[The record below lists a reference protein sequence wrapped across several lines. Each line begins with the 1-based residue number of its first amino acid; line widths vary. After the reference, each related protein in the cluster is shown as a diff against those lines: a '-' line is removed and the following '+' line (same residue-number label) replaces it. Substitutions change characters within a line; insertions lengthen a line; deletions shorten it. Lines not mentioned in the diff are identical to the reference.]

1 MIFSH
6 RKNAKVQLFFN
17 VQDTLNQMNM
27 EKHFA

>member
-17 VQDTLNQMNM
+17 VQYTLNQMNM